1 VRYAGVIAREREW
14 TSSPSN
20 SNKAAFVVL
29 HRSRALRTIK
39 SNTGCGSPGEADIA
53 LSTSI
58 VAD

>member
-1 VRYAGVIAREREW
+1 MDEFTIEFAQATGE
-14 TSSPSN
+14 
-20 SNKAAFVVL
+20 L
-29 HRSRALRTIK
+29 HRSCALRTIR

>member
-1 VRYAGVIAREREW
+1 MDEFTIEFEEASVRGVAQI
-14 TSSPSN
+14 
-20 SNKAAFVVL
+20 
-29 HRSRALRTIK
+29 SRPAIK

>member
-1 VRYAGVIAREREW
+1 MDEFTIEFEQASVL
-14 TSSPSN
+14 
-20 SNKAAFVVL
+20 VL

>member
-1 VRYAGVIAREREW
+1 MDEFTIESEQGTLRDVA
-14 TSSPSN
+14 P
-20 SNKAAFVVL
+20 FC
-29 HRSRALRTIK
+29 ALRTIK